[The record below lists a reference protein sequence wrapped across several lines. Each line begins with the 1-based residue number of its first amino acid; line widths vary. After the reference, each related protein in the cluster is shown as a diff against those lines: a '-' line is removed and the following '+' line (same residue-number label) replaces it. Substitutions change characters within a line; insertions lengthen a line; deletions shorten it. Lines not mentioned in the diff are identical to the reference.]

1 MNDHETYLL
10 LAAKRISEPL
20 TMNEEAELEAHLA
33 ACPDCRAFAAGL
45 RRDDI
50 RLRAALVPVAVAPRV
65 RERVLAE
72 VSGSR
77 NRAAGR
83 LILLLAATLGLGII
97 GWPLVVGGSPDP
109 VPSAAPTPSLATV
122 ATPSPPTPSL
132 AVSATASPSIS
143 SEPTTAVPSPS
154 ATPVGVGQSVNAS
167 YTYSDTAPRR
177 AAISAR
183 IVDGRPEGAW
193 SRRIPPT
200 GASQVWAGTITCLVI
215 VGQDAWMAG
224 PVTETTEDR
233 PDQAVFILA
242 HDGGPEG
249 DGDTVTMWLNTHGE
263 TLELL
268 EGWCR
273 DRYIPG
279 DRYPVTSGDVTIEGG

>member
-1 MNDHETYLL
+1 MNDHETFLL

-20 TMNEEAELEAHLA
+20 TRDEEAELEAHLA
-33 ACPDCRAFAAGL
+33 SCPSCRAIAAGM

-50 RLRAALVPVAVAPRV
+50 RLRAVLAPVAVAPRV
-65 RERVLAE
+65 REQVLAE
-72 VSGSR
+72 VSGGRSR
-77 NRAAGR
+77 VAGR
-83 LILLLAATLGLGII
+83 MILLLAATLGLGMI
-97 GWPLVVGGSPDP
+97 GWPLLTGGSPD
-109 VPSAAPTPSLATV
+109 PSAAPTPSV
-122 ATPSPPTPSL
+122 

-143 SEPTTAVPSPS
+143 SEPSTAIPSPS
-154 ATPVGVGQSVNAS
+154 PTSFGFGQSVNGA
-167 YTYSDTAPRR
+167 YTYSETAPRR

-183 IVDGRPEGAW
+183 FVDGRPEGAW

-200 GASQVWAGTITCLVI
+200 GASQVWTGTITCLVI
-215 VGQDAWMAG
+215 VGEDAWMAG

-249 DGDTVTMWLNTHGE
+249 DGDTVTMWLNNYGE
-263 TLELL
+263 TLALL

-279 DRYPVTSGDVTIEGG
+279 DRYPLTSGDVTINAGG